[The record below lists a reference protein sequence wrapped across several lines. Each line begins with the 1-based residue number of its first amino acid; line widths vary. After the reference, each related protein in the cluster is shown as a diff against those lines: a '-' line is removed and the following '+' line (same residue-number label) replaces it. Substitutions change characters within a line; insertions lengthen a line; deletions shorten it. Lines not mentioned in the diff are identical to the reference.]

1 MWKDTLHLKAP
12 GNWINDPNG
21 FIYYRGEY
29 HLFYQHFPYAPRWGT
44 MHWGH
49 AVSRD
54 LVHWEHLGVALY
66 PTKSYD
72 QNGVFSGSA
81 LERDGKLCL
90 YYSAVRYLQ
99 QDEEDIH
106 IPPDDSFV
114 TSQAMVISDDGRTFD
129 NMGAKR
135 QIIPVLADESIGDPK
150 DTRDPKVWEQ
160 DGLYYMILGS
170 TFRKEQGKAL
180 FYRSR
185 DGVHWDYV
193 NQYASPEFRTM
204 LECPDLFRLG
214 EEFVLLGSPMGVTEP
229 GIEYAH
235 HAMWGLADF
244 DHQNCTLALK
254 GPMEFVD
261 YGLDLYAP
269 QTALDSEG
277 RRVLIAWMRMPQ
289 AAEDPGDG
297 RGPWNGMMSL
307 PRVMELRQGK
317 VCFVPHPNVEALF
330 HPVEGNWDQAIRQ
343 RPFRLKATLRAGEAL
358 DVCGYRIA
366 LEGGRIVT
374 DRSQVFPHLPNYRT
388 TAQTPALDGAVC
400 PLDIFVDNHLIEVF
414 VDGGR
419 YVVSHVVYGLKDRLE
434 GPVEQLLTLREDG

>member
-66 PTKSYD
+66 PTKGYD

-81 LERDGKLCL
+81 LELDGKLCL
-90 YYSAVRYLQ
+90 YYSAVRYLK

-170 TFRKEQGKAL
+170 TFRKEQGKSL

-185 DGVHWDYV
+185 DRVH
-193 NQYASPEFRTM
+193 
-204 LECPDLFRLG
+204 
-214 EEFVLLGSPMGVTEP
+214 
-229 GIEYAH
+229 
-235 HAMWGLADF
+235 
-244 DHQNCTLALK
+244 
-254 GPMEFVD
+254 
-261 YGLDLYAP
+261 
-269 QTALDSEG
+269 
-277 RRVLIAWMRMPQ
+277 
-289 AAEDPGDG
+289 
-297 RGPWNGMMSL
+297 
-307 PRVMELRQGK
+307 
-317 VCFVPHPNVEALF
+317 
-330 HPVEGNWDQAIRQ
+330 
-343 RPFRLKATLRAGEAL
+343 
-358 DVCGYRIA
+358 
-366 LEGGRIVT
+366 
-374 DRSQVFPHLPNYRT
+374 
-388 TAQTPALDGAVC
+388 
-400 PLDIFVDNHLIEVF
+400 
-414 VDGGR
+414 
-419 YVVSHVVYGLKDRLE
+419 
-434 GPVEQLLTLREDG
+434 